1 MEITSA
7 TPFTTTTEVF
17 LSDSYLKTIT
27 GVVDT
32 CSRMFNFDAAEAMS
46 RMGVVI
52 RSRRPR
58 GGRRAEARRRPVKNG
73 GAATGGAAAA
83 AAAAKKPSIPLPFLG
98 IVSDTCCQ
106 SLRPNHGLF
115 TQCSQPRPA
124 GDSPFCQT
132 CRSKCEASGV
142 APNTAQLRKRAFD
155 ANEVFV
161 TSLGKKPTPY
171 ATVMKRLK
179 ITREQAIEEA
189 ASLSMEIDPVHF
201 EEVPAKKSTRV
212 YKRKEKVVAVAPEVV
227 PAVLT
232 APAQLAD
239 VVLTAPMLIADPAQ
253 LADVVLAAPVVLA
266 EVPTN
271 DFPSQINGDSFVEGS
286 QAMECDLHQNDALIE
301 AFSEDIHFPKPSAF
315 EGEFG
320 EYSAT
325 EERMLEEIG
334 LHQEQEQMRE
344 AESDAAES
352 SDVEDEDEEEEEE
365 EDDASDAS
373 EELFVPKKNR
383 SVKEAKVPKV
393 KVPKEPKV
401 PKVKVP
407 KEPKVPKVK
416 VPKEPK
422 VPKVKIPKEAKV
434 PKVKVPKEAKVP
446 KVKIPKE
453 PKVKKIPKGK
463 NVKAIDTDNDETD
476 LFSAL
481 VKRAKESNSPMT
493 CSENEP
499 IVQMK
504 RSAKKQAK
512 KEPIEPILF
521 GTSSQDSSCSE
532 EILFDYPK
540 KPAAVAL
547 NIKSPGKPFSFAA
560 DNGNS
565 DFEGTQ

>member
-73 GAATGGAAAA
+73 GAATGGA

-239 VVLTAPMLIADPAQ
+239 VVLAAPAQ
-253 LADVVLAAPVVLA
+253 LA

-352 SDVEDEDEEEEEE
+352 SDVEDDDEEEEEE

-422 VPKVKIPKEAKV
+422 VPKVKIPKEA
-434 PKVKVPKEAKVP
+434 
-446 KVKIPKE
+446 
-453 PKVKKIPKGK
+453 KVKKIPKGK